1 MLAQASVKKKWRQE
15 SAKRVDI
22 CKRRLLKLHK
32 KTIINLA
39 VDFKSPRVI
48 DLGGPTNPNPRRH
61 FVRGGLSFP
70 EFYDLL
76 AGELAE
82 EITGAASKVA

>member
-1 MLAQASVKKKWRQE
+1 L
-15 SAKRVDI
+15 I
-22 CKRRLLKLHK
+22 
-32 KTIINLA
+32 T
-39 VDFKSPRVI
+39 
-48 DLGGPTNPNPRRH
+48 
-61 FVRGGLSFP
+61 GLPLP